1 MKVNI
6 LIPVFNDWES
16 CSRLIQDID
25 LEFSKENS
33 FLVHFFIV
41 DDCSTDL
48 IPYNFHERLKTIEII
63 TLNRNVGHQ
72 RAIAIGLCYINDQAA
87 CDFVVVMDGD
97 GEDKASD
104 IAALLSNAKEQ
115 KDKIIFGTRKK
126 RYEGFWFR
134 LFYILYKNI
143 YRLLT
148 GKKISFGNFCAIP
161 FSKVNNLVF
170 VSDIW
175 NHFSGGI
182 IRSKLS
188 YTSIDIDRGTRYHG
202 KSKMNFFSL
211 VIHGLSAIAVYTDVL
226 AVRILFSTFGL
237 ISLSLF
243 GILIVTG
250 IRFFTPFAIP
260 GWASFV
266 VLSFLILIFQA
277 FLISLLLLF
286 NVLNYRTQ
294 RHFIPALEY
303 KNFIMNKN
311 GRF

>member
-1 MKVNI
+1 MNLPPFMKVNL

-16 CSRLIQDID
+16 CSQLITDI
-25 LEFSKENS
+25 EKEIS
-33 FLVHFFIV
+33 FKKEISVQYFIV
-41 DDCSTDL
+41 DDCSTDDRL
-48 IPYNFHERLKTIEII
+48 NFNCNVNII
-63 TLNRNVGHQ
+63 TLNRNIGHQ
-72 RAIAIGLCYINDQAA
+72 RAIAIGLCYINDNAPS
-87 CDFVVVMDGD
+87 DYVIVMDGD

-104 IAALLSNAKEQ
+104 ITALLNKAVLE

-134 LFYILYKNI
+134 FFYILYKQI

-148 GKKISFGNFCAIP
+148 GKKINFGNFCAIP
-161 FSKVNNLVF
+161 FKKVNNLVF

-182 IRSKLS
+182 IRSRLA

-202 KSKMNFFSL
+202 KSKMNFFAL

-226 AVRILFSTFGL
+226 AVRILISTFGL
-237 ISLSLF
+237 ITISLI
-243 GILIVTG
+243 GIFVVTG

-303 KNFIMNKN
+303 KNFIA
-311 GRF
+311 

>member
-1 MKVNI
+1 MKVNL

-16 CSRLIQDID
+16 CARLITDI
-25 LEFSKENS
+25 EKEVS
-33 FLVHFFIV
+33 FKKDVSVQYFIV
-41 DDCSTDL
+41 DDCSTDDQL
-48 IPYNFHERLKTIEII
+48 NFSTQVNII
-63 TLNRNVGHQ
+63 SLNRNVGHQ
-72 RAIAIGLCYINDQAA
+72 RAIAIGLCYINDNAPA
-87 CDFVVVMDGD
+87 DYVIVMDGD

-104 IAALLSNAKEQ
+104 INALLDKAVLE

-134 LFYILYKNI
+134 FFYILYKQI

-161 FSKVNNLVF
+161 FKKVNNLIY

-182 IRSKLS
+182 IRSRLA

-202 KSKMNFFSL
+202 KSKMNFFAL

-226 AVRILFSTFGL
+226 AVRILISTFGL
-237 ISLSLF
+237 ITISLI
-243 GILIVTG
+243 GIFVVTG

-303 KNFIMNKN
+303 KNFIA
-311 GRF
+311 

>member
-1 MKVNI
+1 MKVNL

-16 CSRLIQDID
+16 CAQLIIDI
-25 LEFSKENS
+25 EKEIRFQKDIS
-33 FLVHFFIV
+33 IQYYII
-41 DDCSTDL
+41 DDCSTD
-48 IPYNFHERLKTIEII
+48 ERLDFSPIVNVI
-63 TLNRNVGHQ
+63 TLNRNIGHQ
-72 RAIAIGLCYINDQAA
+72 RAIAIGLCYINDNAPS
-87 CDFVVVMDGD
+87 DYVIVMDGD

-104 IAALLSNAKEQ
+104 ISALLNKAVIE

-134 LFYILYKNI
+134 FFYVLYKQI

-148 GKKISFGNFCAIP
+148 GKKINFGNFCAIP
-161 FSKVNNLVF
+161 FKKVNNLVF

-182 IRSKLS
+182 IRSRLA

-202 KSKMNFFSL
+202 KSKMNFFAL

-226 AVRILFSTFGL
+226 AVRILISTFGL
-237 ISLSLF
+237 ITISLI
-243 GILIVTG
+243 GIFVVTG
-250 IRFFTPFAIP
+250 IRFFTPLAIP

-303 KNFIMNKN
+303 KNFIA
-311 GRF
+311 

>member
-1 MKVNI
+1 MKVNL

-16 CSRLIQDID
+16 CVRLIADI
-25 LEFSKENS
+25 EKEVSSKKYVS
-33 FLVHFFIV
+33 VQYFVV
-41 DDCSTDL
+41 DDCSTDDRL
-48 IPYNFHERLKTIEII
+48 NFSTQVNII

-72 RAIAIGLCYINDQAA
+72 RAIAIGLCFINDNAPS
-87 CDFVVVMDGD
+87 DYVIVMDGD

-104 IAALLSNAKEQ
+104 INSLVDKAVLE

-134 LFYILYKNI
+134 FFYILYKQI

-161 FSKVNNLVF
+161 FKKVNNLIY

-182 IRSKLS
+182 IRSRLA

-202 KSKMNFFSL
+202 KSKMNFFAL

-226 AVRILFSTFGL
+226 AVRILISTFGL
-237 ISLSLF
+237 ITISLT
-243 GILIVTG
+243 GIFVVTG

-303 KNFIMNKN
+303 KNFIA
-311 GRF
+311 

>member
-1 MKVNI
+1 MKVNL

-16 CSRLIQDID
+16 CAQLITDI
-25 LEFSKENS
+25 EKEIGFKKEVS
-33 FLVHFFIV
+33 VQYFIV
-41 DDCSTDL
+41 DDCSTEERM
-48 IPYNFHERLKTIEII
+48 NFRSNVNII
-63 TLNRNVGHQ
+63 TLNRNIGHQ
-72 RAIAIGLCYINDQAA
+72 RAIAIGLCYINDNAPS
-87 CDFVVVMDGD
+87 DYVIVMDGD

-104 IAALLSNAKEQ
+104 ISALLDKAVLE

-134 LFYILYKNI
+134 FFYILYKQI
-143 YRLLT
+143 YRILT
-148 GKKISFGNFCAIP
+148 GKKINFGNFCAIP
-161 FSKVNNLVF
+161 FKRVNNLVY

-182 IRSKLS
+182 IRSRLA

-202 KSKMNFFSL
+202 QSKMNFFAL

-226 AVRILFSTFGL
+226 AVRILISTFGL
-237 ISLSLF
+237 ITISLI
-243 GILIVTG
+243 GIFVVTG
-250 IRFFTPFAIP
+250 IRFFTPLAIP

-303 KNFIMNKN
+303 KKFIA
-311 GRF
+311 

>member
-1 MKVNI
+1 MNVHL

-16 CSRLIQDID
+16 VSQLVRDI
-25 LEFSKENS
+25 EIAFQKEKEIS
-33 FLVHFFIV
+33 IKFFIV
-41 DDCSTDL
+41 DDCSTSEAPAFGANAQI
-48 IPYNFHERLKTIEII
+48 IP
-63 TLNRNVGHQ
+63 LNRNIGHQ
-72 RAIAIGLCYINDQAA
+72 RAIAIGLCYVNEHAP
-87 CDFVVVMDGD
+87 CDYVIVMDGD
-97 GEDKASD
+97 GEDKAAD
-104 IAALLSNAKEQ
+104 TLLLVRKAAEE
-115 KDKIIFGTRKK
+115 KDKIIFGTRNK

-134 LFYILYKNI
+134 FFYVLYKQI

-161 FSKVNNLVF
+161 FKKVNNLVF

-182 IRSKLS
+182 IRSRLAYS
-188 YTSIDIDRGTRYHG
+188 SIALDRGTRYHG

-211 VIHGLSAIAVYTDVL
+211 VIHGLSAIAVYTDIL
-226 AVRILFSTFGL
+226 AVRILISTFGL
-237 ISLSLF
+237 IVISLI
-243 GILIVTG
+243 GIFIVTG

-303 KNFIMNKN
+303 KNFIA
-311 GRF
+311 

>member
-1 MKVNI
+1 MKVNL

-16 CSRLIQDID
+16 CAQLIIDIEKEVSFKKD
-25 LEFSKENS
+25 LS
-33 FLVHFFIV
+33 VQYFIV
-41 DDCSTDL
+41 DDCSTDDQL
-48 IPYNFHERLKTIEII
+48 NFSTQVSII
-63 TLNRNVGHQ
+63 SLNRNVGHQ
-72 RAIAIGLCYINDQAA
+72 RAIAIGLCYINDNAPA
-87 CDFVVVMDGD
+87 DYVIVMDGD

-104 IAALLSNAKEQ
+104 INALLDKAVLE

-134 LFYILYKNI
+134 FFYILYKQI

-161 FSKVNNLVF
+161 FKKVNNLIY

-182 IRSKLS
+182 IRSRLA

-202 KSKMNFFSL
+202 KSKMNFFAL

-226 AVRILFSTFGL
+226 AVRILISTFGL
-237 ISLSLF
+237 ITVSLI
-243 GILIVTG
+243 GIFVVTG

-303 KNFIMNKN
+303 KNFIA
-311 GRF
+311 

>member
-1 MKVNI
+1 MKDFGF
-6 LIPVFNDWES
+6 VF
-16 CSRLIQDID
+16 
-25 LEFSKENS
+25 
-33 FLVHFFIV
+33 
-41 DDCSTDL
+41 
-48 IPYNFHERLKTIEII
+48 
-63 TLNRNVGHQ
+63 
-72 RAIAIGLCYINDQAA
+72 
-87 CDFVVVMDGD
+87 
-97 GEDKASD
+97 
-104 IAALLSNAKEQ
+104 
-115 KDKIIFGTRKK
+115 
-126 RYEGFWFR
+126 
-134 LFYILYKNI
+134 I

-148 GKKISFGNFCAIP
+148 GKKINFGNFCAIP
-161 FSKVNNLVF
+161 FKKVNNLVF

-182 IRSKLS
+182 IRSRLA

-202 KSKMNFFSL
+202 KSKMNFFAL

-226 AVRILFSTFGL
+226 AVRILISTFGL
-237 ISLSLF
+237 ITISLI
-243 GILIVTG
+243 GIFVVTG

-303 KNFIMNKN
+303 KNFIA
-311 GRF
+311 